1 MKDVNLSVGSIG
13 KYSYKL
19 QEHTMKE
26 IIGVD
31 EAYYDDTGYMDQVQL
46 DRREK
51 RYSLIKKVK
60 IIIK

>member
-31 EAYYDDTGYMDQVQL
+31 EAYYDDTGYMDQV
-46 DRREK
+46 
-51 RYSLIKKVK
+51 
-60 IIIK
+60 